1 MIQSNL
7 EYIEKDIKNLLNEEN
22 YKENFK
28 ISFGQNYFPKKE
40 YKGIEYNEGYY
51 ESLVVKLGRGN
62 GHNGWCILF
71 PPLCLI
77 EANESDTNN
86 IEYKS
91 IIKEIIDT
99 YL

>member
-62 GHNGWCILF
+62 GHNWWCILF